1 MSIKQSDKYVVEP
14 ETRAKY
20 RQAKKRVTQNGKAKR
35 PASAVNTMSKSQ
47 QSRRQEKLKRKQERL
62 LRKKPIRRIFPIW
75 LRIIV
80 VLLLSAAALTG
91 GLMVGY
97 GIIGDGVPKDA
108 LKIET
113 WQHII
118 DIVMKKE

>member
-1 MSIKQSDKYVVEP
+1 MSANPLNNETIEEKEEVVE
-14 ETRAKY
+14 EK
-20 RQAKKRVTQNGKAKR
+20 
-35 PASAVNTMSKSQ
+35 
-47 QSRRQEKLKRKQERL
+47 QEKSRTSLKQIRKFRV
-62 LRKKPIRRIFPIW
+62 RKFPIW

-80 VLLLSAAALTG
+80 VLILAVLTSIV

-97 GIIGDGVPKDA
+97 GVVGEGNPTDA

-118 DIVMKKE
+118 DIVEKEHE